1 MSQSPGRENVAIDSA
16 NAPAHSPELGW
27 VERIRAGDS
36 AAFEALFHAYHAPL
50 CAFAYRYVAARDL
63 AEEIVQ
69 EVFLFVWERRETWDV
84 RTSVKNYLFTA
95 VRNAS
100 LSYLRHERVVRR
112 RQAETVELFAH
123 PVESTDTETRTAELV
138 AAVHRAVGRLPER
151 CRLIFTLHREQGLT
165 YAEIAG
171 VLEISPKTVE
181 VQMGRALKALRK
193 TLAGFR
199 P

>member
-1 MSQSPGRENVAIDSA
+1 MSQSPGRENLAIDRV
-16 NAPAHSPELGW
+16 NAPAPSSELGW

-36 AAFEALFHAYHAPL
+36 AAFDALFHAYHAPL

-69 EVFLFVWERRETWDV
+69 EVFLYVWERRQTWDV

-112 RQAETVELFAH
+112 RQAETVELFAR
-123 PVESTDTETRTAELV
+123 PGESADADTRTAELV
-138 AAVHRAVGRLPER
+138 AAVRRAVGRLPER

-165 YAEIAG
+165 YAEIAS

-193 TLAGFR
+193 TLAGFW

>member
-1 MSQSPGRENVAIDSA
+1 MSQSPGRENVAIDSGIPSA
-16 NAPAHSPELGW
+16 ASPERDW
-27 VERIRAGDS
+27 VERIRAGDP
-36 AAFEALFHAYHAPL
+36 AAFEALFHAYHVPL
-50 CAFAYRYVAARDL
+50 CAFAYRYVGARDL

-69 EVFLFVWERRETWDV
+69 ELFLFVWERRETWDV

-95 VRNAS
+95 VRNAA
-100 LSYLRHERVVRR
+100 LSYLRHERVIRR
-112 RQAETVELFAH
+112 REAETVELFAR
-123 PVESTDTETRTAELV
+123 PSASADSETRAGELV

-165 YAEIAG
+165 YAEIAQ

-181 VQMGRALKALRK
+181 VQMGRALKSLRK
-193 TLAGFR
+193 ALTGFW